1 MLTFI
6 ICCRRSLQSKST
18 LDLCSGSTA
27 GSPAEPDFLQLCVG
41 RLAIV
46 PEFQGNSG
54 NGILVAAV
62 PFLETSNLPGAKAG
76 E

>member
-6 ICCRRSLQSKST
+6 IGCCCSLQSKSS
-18 LDLCSGSTA
+18 LELCSGSTA

-41 RLAIV
+41 RLAVV

-54 NGILVAAV
+54 NGILVDAD
-62 PFLETSNLPGAKAG
+62 PFLETSNLPGAKSG